1 MHLFLNFNFWLSLVM
16 HCTFWFCFSI
26 LLTVRS
32 TTPTKE
38 NSLPSPKII
47 HPSLLSSLDS
57 CNIAFVA
64 LQAHCRQVTHCFRN
78 VNPWWSIILIL
89 SGDISLNPG
98 PSARNIK
105 ACHLNVRSLRN
116 KTSAFS
122 DFVLSNDLDIVGVTE
137 TWLRP
142 SDTQGL
148 MDEITPAGFQ
158 LHQVPR
164 ENKKGGGVAV
174 LVRNHI
180 DSVRCQIDRRET
192 FEHITVKL
200 SDRQSSQLLVH
211 VIYRPPSTS
220 KSRFIEEFNSFME
233 AAALSPHENI
243 ILGDVNI
250 QLDSQN
256 CWTEN
261 FNTVLLDFDFIQHV
275 STPTHIQGHI
285 LDVLC
290 TSKSLTSSVH
300 HHVKDGISDHLAV
313 FFTTTFPVK
322 NSCRVKRLKIRK
334 LRKINKTEFMS
345 DIVNSELIQ
354 APYKTAS
361 LLSHQY
367 FHTLRNILDKHA
379 PVHECKTPQHV
390 NKGFINSEILAAKRR
405 KRKLEREWRKDNSAI
420 NRSRYRAAVNHF
432 NHLVECAKTKHYS
445 DMVREN
451 EDNPKALWNSIKK
464 VLHRSPKM
472 VLPDYTTMNSL
483 VNTFGRYFADK
494 IVKLRS
500 GLLSTDADP
509 PVSGF
514 YKNKFVSFRTMSE
527 EEVLKIIKST
537 PNKSCDLDPIPI
549 SLVLECI
556 SVLLTPITNIV
567 NYSLQ
572 EGSFPSCFKTA
583 HVTPLLKKA
592 GLDKNILKNYRP
604 VSNLS
609 YISKLIEKA
618 LAKQINEHI
627 AHEGISNENQSH
639 IELFTQLKRRC
650 SKYKMT
656 LPHQWTRVQLLD

>member
-1 MHLFLNFNFWLSLVM
+1 M

-89 SGDISLNPG
+89 CGDISLNPG

-174 LVRNHI
+174 LVRNDI
-180 DSVRCQIDRRET
+180 DSVRCQIDQQET

-256 CWTEN
+256 CWTEK

-300 HHVKDGISDHLAV
+300 HHVKDVISDHLAV

-322 NSCRVKRLKIRK
+322 NSCRVKWLKIRK

-345 DIVNSELIQ
+345 DIENSELIQ

-367 FHTLRNILDKHA
+367 FQTLRNILDKHA
-379 PVHECKTPQHV
+379 PEHECKTPQHV
-390 NKGFINSEILAAKRR
+390 NKAFINSDILAAKRS

-432 NHLVECAKTKHYS
+432 NRLVECAKTKHYS

-451 EDNPKALWNSIKK
+451 EANPKALWNSIKK

-494 IVKLRS
+494 IAKLRS

-509 PVSGF
+509 LVSGS

-537 PNKSCDLDPIPI
+537 PNKSCDLDPIPT

-567 NYSLQ
+567 NYSL
-572 EGSFPSCFKTA
+572 
-583 HVTPLLKKA
+583 
-592 GLDKNILKNYRP
+592 
-604 VSNLS
+604 
-609 YISKLIEKA
+609 
-618 LAKQINEHI
+618 
-627 AHEGISNENQSH
+627 
-639 IELFTQLKRRC
+639 
-650 SKYKMT
+650 
-656 LPHQWTRVQLLD
+656 